1 MHNNNTNVA
10 FKINN
15 LEIETDRYEMMITN
29 KENFNSSIKTIRTT
43 DKGTVFW
50 RLLVNTVEE
59 IDILDKQRRT
69 TVCEYR

>member
-1 MHNNNTNVA
+1 
-10 FKINN
+10 
-15 LEIETDRYEMMITN
+15 MMITN
-29 KENFNSSIKTIRTT
+29 KENLNSSIKTIRTT

>member
-29 KENFNSSIKTIRTT
+29 KENFNSSIKTVRTT